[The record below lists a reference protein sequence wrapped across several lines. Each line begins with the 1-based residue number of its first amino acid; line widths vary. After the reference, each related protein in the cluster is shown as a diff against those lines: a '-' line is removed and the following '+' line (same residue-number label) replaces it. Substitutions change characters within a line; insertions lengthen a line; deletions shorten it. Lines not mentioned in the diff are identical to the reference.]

1 MSGDEAC
8 DLTTELTDEIQKL
21 PETIIRAE
29 KALKTETLKY
39 ENLLQLKPNIL
50 KVKDLK
56 EALPKKKQELSQVE
70 ELLSESVS
78 EYETILALI
87 GEPTH
92 NMELANSMMGDMTLL
107 DEALKESA
115 RLEKDL
121 ELQKVGYFRNLDEF
135 LFNWLFLGQVARFLW
150 FKCFNGCFASR
161 EKSGI

>member
-21 PETIIRAE
+21 PENIIRAE

-56 EALPKKKQELSQVE
+56 EALPKKKEELKQVE
-70 ELLSESVS
+70 ELLGETVS

-121 ELQKVGYFRNLDEF
+121 ELQKVGYFSILNELI
-135 LFNWLFLGQVARFLW
+135 FNSLFLGQVTSILR
-150 FKCFNGCFASR
+150 FKCFNGCFASG
-161 EKSGI
+161 EESGI